1 MQRISGLGGALV
13 LFLAG
18 QNPAGA
24 QSAAPSELEQLKSL
38 VSAQQKLLE
47 RQQAEIDALQKAIA
61 EQKEMLSS
69 ALRKDTSGA
78 AAKAA
83 AGGDDKAKQAA
94 GSQAENRP
102 SPSESQHLS
111 PQQMQVEEEL
121 QRGPE
126 IAEVTPDT
134 PALKLGPANI
144 RLIGY
149 PALTGIYRSTNSG
162 GNVGTS
168 FANIPYDNT
177 VEGNTSEFRL
187 SAQSTRLGLRADAD
201 LGRGQAAGYFEMDFA
216 GSVPGNVA
224 VTSTSYGFRLR
235 QAWLDYAAD
244 KWEVTGGQ
252 LFTLMTPVRKD
263 ILPWPGDV
271 AVTQVIDTNY
281 VAGLVWG
288 RFPQLRVVYHASP
301 AASFGFSIENP
312 EQQVGNGVV
321 FPAALAPTLNEQYN
335 TGDNGLAVP
344 NALPDFVFK
353 ASFDGNPGGHAAH
366 LDLGSVFRVFR
377 NYAPASGVSGHNTA
391 EGFGV
396 NANLNFDIVK
406 NVRFVLNGFYG
417 DGAGRY
423 LGGLVPDVIVRAD
436 GSIAPITAYSWVS
449 GFEVA
454 PTKATGLYLYY
465 SGVYAD
471 RKTAVDLDGSLIGF
485 GYPGA
490 SNVAD
495 RVIDEATAGF
505 SWVLWKYE
513 NLGSLQLG
521 FQYAYV
527 RVRPWSAAG
536 GPDRAQTQMVLSQLR
551 YNLP

>member
-1 MQRISGLGGALV
+1 MQRISSVGAALV

-18 QNPAGA
+18 GNVADA
-24 QSAAPSELEQLKSL
+24 QAATTPSELDQLKAL

-47 RQQAEIDALQKAIA
+47 HQQAEIEALQKAIA
-61 EQKEMLSS
+61 EQKEMLAN
-69 ALRKDTSGA
+69 ALHKDATVTPV
-78 AAKAA
+78 A
-83 AGGDDKAKQAA
+83 AGDGKAKKTSSPAV
-94 GSQAENRP
+94 AENRP
-102 SPSESQHLS
+102 VPAEPQHLS
-111 PQQMQVEEEL
+111 PGQVQVEEEL

-126 IAEVTPDT
+126 IAEATPDT

-168 FANIPYDNT
+168 FANLPYDNT

-187 SAQSTRLGLRADAD
+187 SAQSTRLGMRVDAD
-201 LGRGQAAGYFEMDFA
+201 LGRGQAAGYFEMDFS

-244 KWEVTGGQ
+244 KFEVTGGQ
-252 LFTLMTPVRKD
+252 LFTLMTPVKKN

-271 AVTQVIDTNY
+271 AVTQVVDTNY
-281 VAGLVWG
+281 VAGLVWA
-288 RFPQLRVVYHASP
+288 RVPQLRLVYHATP

-312 EQQVGNGVV
+312 EQQVGNAVV
-321 FPAALAPTLNEQYN
+321 FPVALAPTLNEQYN
-335 TGDNGLAVP
+335 TGDNGLSVP
-344 NALPDFVFK
+344 NALPDFVLK
-353 ASFDGNPGGHAAH
+353 ASFDGNLAGHAAH
-366 LDLGSVFRVFR
+366 LDLGTVFRVFR
-377 NYAPASGVSGHNTA
+377 SYAPAGGIAGHNTA

-396 NANLNFDIVK
+396 NANLNFDVVK
-406 NVRFVLNGFYG
+406 SVRLVLNGFYG

-423 LGGLVPDVIVRAD
+423 IGGLVPDVIVRAD
-436 GSIAPITAYSWVS
+436 GSIAPITAYSWVG

-454 PTKATGLYLYY
+454 PSKATGFYIYY

-471 RKTAVDLDGSLIGF
+471 RKTAIDADGSFIGF